1 MLSLSE
7 MKKANQ
13 LQNIALALLIS
24 LIMYVGAYGLTR
36 VSGILV
42 HHTNVFIFETTGQSH
57 AVFAGSPSGLSGK
70 VAERVFYPLRLMEAK
85 YWNARSN

>member
-1 MLSLSE
+1 
-7 MKKANQ
+7 
-13 LQNIALALLIS
+13 
-24 LIMYVGAYGLTR
+24 MYVGAYGLAR

-42 HHTNVFIFETTGQSH
+42 HRTNVLLLSMTGQSH
-57 AVFAGSPSGLSGK
+57 AVSAGNPSGLSGK